1 MIQYHLVRDLLWR
14 EQTAHC
20 WSAPCLLKILIP
32 VKVKRVKNDKCNS
45 KAKFILNFWTQTNF
59 TDNSKTQTKRF
70 YHGTIPPNDA
80 NGIANG
86 EDTDQAAPL
95 GAV

>member
-1 MIQYHLVRDLLWR
+1 M
-14 EQTAHC
+14 
-20 WSAPCLLKILIP
+20 
-32 VKVKRVKNDKCNS
+32 KVKRVKKDKCNS
-45 KAKFILNFWTQTNF
+45 KAKLLNFWTPNNF

-86 EDTDQAAPL
+86 EDTDQAAPQ